1 MATQQDRYQFPALRR
16 RLTLLQQ
23 ELYEAEK
30 LLDINRATN
39 DSGNM
44 LMRYQMLS
52 GALSEEIDE
61 LTWILHY
68 ADTQIRIPYQWP
80 WHYWLFFAV
89 LAGVSVG
96 LTGLLLL
103 RLGGGG

>member
-30 LLDINRATN
+30 MLDINRATDDN
-39 DSGNM
+39 GNV
-44 LMRYQMLS
+44 LIRYQMHAN
-52 GALSEEIDE
+52 ALGEEIDE

-68 ADTQIRIPYQWP
+68 ADTQMRIPYQWP
-80 WHYWLFFAV
+80 ASYWLLFV
-89 LAGVSVG
+89 MLAGISIG
-96 LTGLLLL
+96 LTALLLV
-103 RLGGGG
+103 RGGG

>member
-30 LLDINRATN
+30 LLDINRATDDN
-39 DSGNM
+39 GNV
-44 LMRYQMLS
+44 LMRYHMHAN
-52 GALSEEIDE
+52 ALSEEIDE
-61 LTWILHY
+61 LTWILNY
-68 ADTQIRIPYQWP
+68 ADTQMRIPYQWP
-80 WHYWLFFAV
+80 MHYWLLFAM

-103 RLGGGG
+103 RLGGG